1 MGSSQS
7 KINTRNKLTGKE
19 TNHSKVFENK
29 KMDERKTFRA
39 PRKVAKSS
47 SNASS
52 MIFPTPKFETSFVTP
67 MLGRKSELWRGSVG
81 KSNYDFT
88 IVILNFHF

>member
-1 MGSSQS
+1 M
-7 KINTRNKLTGKE
+7 E
-19 TNHSKVFENK
+19 
-29 KMDERKTFRA
+29 ERKTFRA
-39 PRKVAKSS
+39 PRKVTKSS

-81 KSNYDFT
+81 KLYF
-88 IVILNFHF
+88 NFIKLIF

>member
-1 MGSSQS
+1 
-7 KINTRNKLTGKE
+7 
-19 TNHSKVFENK
+19 
-29 KMDERKTFRA
+29 MDERKTFRA

-81 KSNYDFT
+81 K
-88 IVILNFHF
+88 LN

>member
-1 MGSSQS
+1 
-7 KINTRNKLTGKE
+7 
-19 TNHSKVFENK
+19 
-29 KMDERKTFRA
+29 MDERKTFRA

-88 IVILNFHF
+88 ILILNFHF